1 MLLIMEP
8 RITSITVTFS
18 WLEQQFRKPE
28 RPVVHGRIR
37 LIPSVFGVREDW
49 IREWIEAC
57 GESWEG
63 YESVLSRYSVIWLE
77 KKIF

>member
-1 MLLIMEP
+1 MH
-8 RITSITVTFS
+8 S
-18 WLEQQFRKPE
+18 
-28 RPVVHGRIR
+28 RIR

-63 YESVLSRYSVIWLE
+63 YESTQSLFSNLVRKKKDILAEEIWSEINSKQINSESAALSAS
-77 KKIF
+77 